1 MPSEISQELAHTA
14 GVERSDIGKI
24 ERGGHMP
31 TLALSPKIAK
41 ALGVIAS
48 DLIRESESSLPKRCS
63 A

>member
-1 MPSEISQELAHTA
+1 MPSEISQELAHKA

-24 ERGGHMP
+24 ERGRAHAHSG
-31 TLALSPKIAK
+31 AFPKIAK

-48 DLIRESESSLPKRCS
+48 YLIRESEFTLPKRCS